1 MMPISKLALII
12 GVPLVLGACA
22 TTVPDAYKEPKAGFT
37 NVSNQTSIIIKKRTA
52 FAETQAENALLKKL
66 VHGMVHRKTI
76 SVDTAVQVV
85 LLNNKGLQASYANV
99 GLSAADAWQ
108 QSTPENPVVSIGVL
122 GIGAAQL
129 GAYRAI
135 EGNIAKNILGAKT
148 RKQRIAVAD
157 INFRTAQLTAVND
170 TLTLANQTRQ
180 AWINAVAAFE
190 VAGFLKRARATS
202 DAGSELAHKL
212 GETGALNKAGQ
223 AREQAFNAEVAGQL
237 AQAHLNAARAKEDLT
252 KLMGLWGTEVNYY
265 IPNYLPALP
274 RSVGKIANIEGKA
287 LRNRLD
293 LQVAKLGLEAQ
304 AAAFGLTDQTQ
315 LLTDLEII
323 AGFEGEREAEGG
335 SYKTENTPQVEL
347 EFAIPI
353 YDTGKVRMRK
363 AELLYL
369 QAANVLAE
377 RAVNVRSEARVAE
390 TSYHASY
397 KIARHYRDV
406 LVPLRRTVEEEG
418 LLSYNG
424 MITNTFELLTDV
436 REKIAASLEAASA
449 KRDFFMAQADL
460 TAAIYGGGSGSGGG
474 GGDGATL
481 AAGSGAGH

>member
-1 MMPISKLALII
+1 MRISKL
-12 GVPLVLGACA
+12 PLVFGFPLILGACA
-22 TTVPDAYKEPKAGFT
+22 TAIPDAYTEPKAGFS
-37 NVSNQTSIIIKKRTA
+37 NVSNQTSTSIGKRTA
-52 FAETQAENALLKKL
+52 FAQTQAENVVLKKQ

-76 SVDTAVQVV
+76 SADTAVQVA

-108 QSTPENPVVSIGVL
+108 QSTPENPVVSIGIL
-122 GIGAAQL
+122 GIGAAEL
-129 GAYRAI
+129 GLYRAI
-135 EGNIAKNILGAKT
+135 EGMFATNILDAKT
-148 RKQRIAVAD
+148 RKQRVALAD
-157 INFRTAQLTAVND
+157 INFRSAQLGAVND

-180 AWINAVAAFE
+180 AWINAVSAFE
-190 VAGFLKRARATS
+190 AASYLKRAKATS
-202 DAGSELAHKL
+202 DAGSELASKL

-223 AREQAFNAEVAGQL
+223 AREHAFNAELAGQL
-237 AQAHLNAARAKEDLT
+237 AKARLNATRAKEDLT
-252 KLMGLWGTEVNYY
+252 KLMGLWGTEVDYY
-265 IPNYLPALP
+265 VPDALPALP
-274 RSVGKIANIEGKA
+274 RSVGRITNIEGKA

-323 AGFEGEREAEGG
+323 AGFEAEREADGG
-335 SYKTENTPQVEL
+335 ETETETTPQIEL

-353 YDTGKVRMRK
+353 YDTGKARMRK
-363 AELLYL
+363 AELMYL

-377 RAVNVRSEARVAE
+377 KAVNVRSEARGAE
-390 TSYHASY
+390 VSYHASY

-406 LVPLRRTVEEEG
+406 LVPLRKTVEEEG

-436 REKIAASLEAASA
+436 REKLGASLEAANA
-449 KRDFFMAQADL
+449 KREFFMAQADL
-460 TAAIYGGGSGSGGG
+460 TAAIYGGGAGSADAGGT
-474 GGDGATL
+474 GATL
-481 AAGSGAGH
+481 AAGGGGH